1 MLSKKPRV
9 LVRKSVGRDSKCAAI
24 RLRGGDEELLAAISP
39 DLTLPTAVT
48 LRTIIY
54 ARGRGQ
60 RTQDR
65 EREAYKQFMVPIQ
78 LRPCLI
84 VVKVSARRMENV
96 KASVVVNYDFPENM
110 EEYERRLKLAEGGNL
125 WSYFIASKDK
135 KLAEGLIKVLLN
147 TKQEVNRSLI
157 QCWLDYEKSLTQLD
171 LPCDYL
177 VILRCPR

>member
-1 MLSKKPRV
+1 MKDDRFTRMIEKTKEFFQKEEHSIGEK
-9 LVRKSVGRDSKCAAI
+9 I
-24 RLRGGDEELLAAISP
+24 RAGLLIFLDTKEKAEFVSGVMNRNGWNVIG
-39 DLTLPTAVT
+39 
-48 LRTIIY
+48 TIDD
-54 ARGRGQ
+54 GWS
-60 RTQDR
+60 QDR

-125 WSYFIASKDK
+125 WSYFSASKDK

-157 QCWLDYEKSLTQLD
+157 QCWLDYKNSLA
-171 LPCDYL
+171 
-177 VILRCPR
+177 